1 MKGVLFSADFV
12 EDSSGNYKLLEL
24 NTDTGFISSSINT
37 AFDFAPL
44 KQVISDNNITTVE
57 TVHKTIHEVFVDKL
71 ETELSGTSVTTF
83 TKHLEGLETIYPTQ
97 VTDASEKFIIRMAY
111 DEGALFDTEYCKE
124 RINVLTLFHA
134 NDATG
139 SIPGFYYSGSS
150 ETYNTLVQE
159 DLNDHLILPD
169 FVQKRIWEERGM
181 GVQFYKGGSDASSSV
196 DRVNDIVDNYI
207 DKDNYYAEKFYYN
220 NTQINNSDKVESIRA
235 FYIAYWDTNSQLQ
248 LIKIADY
255 KIKAVTELP
264 TSVILDDVGYK
275 SYDEKHYYEF
285 ATNWPNLGD
294 LVGFKGDG
302 NVYNEDGTL
311 KLLSDV
317 AVNDRI
323 KSFFI
328 SGSPTTD
335 NVDEY
340 EAWSHT
346 GDTLPNPFYVTSS
359 VVENMISQ
367 SINSGIIGEVKLSED
382 ESLYSGM
389 KQHYLI
395 HESSSNEF
403 KFVTLAKLDK
413 DDHSLVDHSG
423 SKVDIV
429 GTNILLIEEQE
440 LDLYNPDVEEQ
451 DTYIVSA
458 SSPLVVHNAPCFI
471 AGTKVHIEEK
481 GITNIEEVEVGD
493 KVISYNHENDVV
505 EYKLV
510 TEVRIQENKEVVT
523 YVFENGTKL
532 TGTPDHPLFVLSK
545 DYCSYNPVQTFEDS
559 GLNVG
564 QIAIGDEVLHMDGYG
579 VTIED
584 IIEEKDNQTVY
595 NLEGVADNHN
605 FFADNFL
612 AHNRWVP
619 CCFKGTTNV
628 QMQDGTQKQIKDI
641 EIGDIVY
648 SYHTEFSEKIDSEV
662 TALHNTTK
670 LSDHIER
677 NKSVGKEGMG
687 WFYIN
692 QEKDVLFTPEHPW
705 LTKEGWKAISPD
717 SDQEPFKS
725 EQESLILSVGDEI
738 YSIDDGWIVINS
750 IGFLEAEKNETV
762 YNITIKDT
770 HTYTVGGFV
779 VHNK

>member
-1 MKGVLFSADFV
+1 
-12 EDSSGNYKLLEL
+12 
-24 NTDTGFISSSINT
+24 
-37 AFDFAPL
+37 
-44 KQVISDNNITTVE
+44 
-57 TVHKTIHEVFVDKL
+57 
-71 ETELSGTSVTTF
+71 
-83 TKHLEGLETIYPTQ
+83 
-97 VTDASEKFIIRMAY
+97 
-111 DEGALFDTEYCKE
+111 
-124 RINVLTLFHA
+124 
-134 NDATG
+134 
-139 SIPGFYYSGSS
+139 
-150 ETYNTLVQE
+150 
-159 DLNDHLILPD
+159 
-169 FVQKRIWEERGM
+169 M

-451 DTYIVSA
+451 DTYIV
-458 SSPLVVHNAPCFI
+458 L
-471 AGTKVHIEEK
+471 
-481 GITNIEEVEVGD
+481 
-493 KVISYNHENDVV
+493 
-505 EYKLV
+505 
-510 TEVRIQENKEVVT
+510 
-523 YVFENGTKL
+523 
-532 TGTPDHPLFVLSK
+532 
-545 DYCSYNPVQTFEDS
+545 
-559 GLNVG
+559 
-564 QIAIGDEVLHMDGYG
+564 
-579 VTIED
+579 
-584 IIEEKDNQTVY
+584 
-595 NLEGVADNHN
+595 
-605 FFADNFL
+605 
-612 AHNRWVP
+612 
-619 CCFKGTTNV
+619 
-628 QMQDGTQKQIKDI
+628 
-641 EIGDIVY
+641 
-648 SYHTEFSEKIDSEV
+648 
-662 TALHNTTK
+662 
-670 LSDHIER
+670 
-677 NKSVGKEGMG
+677 
-687 WFYIN
+687 
-692 QEKDVLFTPEHPW
+692 
-705 LTKEGWKAISPD
+705 
-717 SDQEPFKS
+717 
-725 EQESLILSVGDEI
+725 SLIHI
-738 YSIDDGWIVINS
+738 
-750 IGFLEAEKNETV
+750 
-762 YNITIKDT
+762 
-770 HTYTVGGFV
+770 
-779 VHNK
+779 